1 MCTYISAMVMVTS
14 LFSNRRWNSPLW
26 CGMVYMAKCQNSTR
40 ENSSIRSIRTKAYG
54 LATQTTPMCL
64 VFMTPKFKLWIDFIL
79 QCVAMFRNN
88 NIQWMEEKTSTLPY
102 SPSLIECACFRP
114 KLWFISVIQ
123 SCVHVGTEHPIH
135 EKELTCLRLKAPSPN
150 TAGDEKASTEILFES
165 SEPSSI
171 LHFTSNC
178 LSFPNSISSLVCSHG
193 NNRNYIDRH
202 NNKWLDILISGYN
215 LGQCGGGRGNW
226 SNHLPEEGFC
236 IFRTIPWNASSS
248 KMLHTI
254 TW

>member
-1 MCTYISAMVMVTS
+1 MLRCFETTK
-14 LFSNRRWNSPLW
+14 SNEWRKKYRR
-26 CGMVYMAKCQNSTR
+26 
-40 ENSSIRSIRTKAYG
+40 
-54 LATQTTPMCL
+54 
-64 VFMTPKFKLWIDFIL
+64 
-79 QCVAMFRNN
+79 
-88 NIQWMEEKTSTLPY
+88 
-102 SPSLIECACFRP
+102 SLIPLRWSSAHAFGLSFGSSP
-114 KLWFISVIQ
+114 WFDVFA

-135 EKELTCLRLKAPSPN
+135 KEELTCLRLKAPSPN
-150 TAGDEKASTEILFES
+150 TAGDEKASTEILFK
-165 SEPSSI
+165 SSI

>member
-64 VFMTPKFKLWIDFIL
+64 VFMTPKFKLWIDSIL

-88 NIQWMEEKTSTLPY
+88 NIQWMEKKTSTLPY

-114 KLWFISVIQ
+114 KLWFISVIRCFCKLC
-123 SCVHVGTEHPIH
+123 SCWNRTPHSWEGTHMPA
-135 EKELTCLRLKAPSPN
+135 L
-150 TAGDEKASTEILFES
+150 ES
-165 SEPSSI
+165 SFPEHSRRWK
-171 LHFTSNC
+171 
-178 LSFPNSISSLVCSHG
+178 SF
-193 NNRNYIDRH
+193 NRN
-202 NNKWLDILISGYN
+202 
-215 LGQCGGGRGNW
+215 
-226 SNHLPEEGFC
+226 PF
-236 IFRTIPWNASSS
+236 
-248 KMLHTI
+248 
-254 TW
+254 